1 MSHDDLTGRIEFT
14 TLPGDQTTS
23 NNYFGFVNQHPRIR
37 LGFKDVHTSYI
48 WIYTHLHDN

>member
-23 NNYFGFVNQHPRIR
+23 KNDFGFVNQHPRIR
-37 LGFKDVHTSYI
+37 LGFKDIHTAYI
-48 WIYTHLHDN
+48 DIHPSI